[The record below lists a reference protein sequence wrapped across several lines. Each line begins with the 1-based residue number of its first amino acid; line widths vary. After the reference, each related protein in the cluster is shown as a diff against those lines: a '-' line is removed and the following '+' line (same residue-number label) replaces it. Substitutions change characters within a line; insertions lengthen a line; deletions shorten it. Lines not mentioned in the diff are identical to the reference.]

1 MSQWTTLL
9 QRIAGKWQLPL
20 AAASAVALP
29 ASMTLLRPN
38 PDKISM
44 KDAATAMEQFV
55 VSGLHDDALR
65 LGNFMVSREDCEGED
80 CATIELNLARA
91 MFGKEES
98 GLPSAN
104 QAAKIVTHYKQSAL
118 RNATLTPD
126 DLEHFA
132 RALEWQGQHL
142 AALQWYEEAISKG
155 HPRSTELKQ
164 RVIVLMRDRLHAPVQ
179 QMATVVDEFLES
191 VDPNRL
197 DLRLWAIEEKLSL
210 LDKQGRPEL
219 GDRLL
224 KDHASAFAD
233 SDLSPR
239 FEYLRMLVL
248 YKTNRFDEAELGLR
262 TLRNAVEADSD
273 VNGMAGWL
281 LGRTVLYDGGPQRP
295 LEALSFFRDVERLH
309 PGSPYAVASKL
320 GAAEALAFLERHEEA
335 VAAYRIAIDNIESI
349 STRLVNLNLLRTSL
363 GITAERR
370 RVAGDLDAA
379 LAYARLGMTLAGNDD
394 TEQTV
399 VVLQQV
405 ANILTAIAGKEEA
418 DSVRRSSFGGS
429 AAGDGDR
436 DEHKFKL
443 LYGEAADIY
452 AKLAEVDL
460 SHDRR
465 SAEAS
470 WLAAELAGKAGRR
483 SDAVR
488 RYRKFVVERP
498 ENDLVPRG
506 LLRIGKLLQAA
517 GRLEEAVEAYQL
529 CYSRFPQTLDG
540 IRTLIPLAHCYVALG
555 PDNLELAERTLQL
568 VLSDSQVFTPEA
580 PEFTDALF
588 LLGDVYGRQSHYE
601 KSISTLEEASDRYP
615 DDPRVWR
622 SRFLLASAYRRS
634 ALALRD
640 DFSDSDFGARIERIR
655 TESSDRLK
663 KARLLYRELIREYEA
678 RGSGRLDK
686 LERVYLQHSYLYEA
700 DCYFEMQNYR
710 TALGLYDNAAGMFKG
725 SPAALSAYVQVIN
738 CHVFLGQPRE
748 ARAALAR
755 AQVLASS
762 LRPEVYAA
770 DLSPE
775 TKDDWKRYFDWLSE
789 STLF

>member
-1 MSQWTTLL
+1 MSQWSTLM

-29 ASMTLLRPN
+29 ASMTLLKPDPN
-38 PDKISM
+38 KISM
-44 KDAATAMEQFV
+44 EDAATAIEEFV
-55 VSGLHDDALR
+55 VSGLNDDALR
-65 LGNFMVSREDCEGED
+65 LGEFMVSRDDCEGPP

-91 MFGKEES
+91 LFGKAVS
-98 GLPSAN
+98 GSRSAK
-104 QAAKIVTHYKQSAL
+104 QAAKIVTHYKQSAM
-118 RNATLTPD
+118 RNATLTPG
-126 DLEHFA
+126 DLAQFA
-132 RALEWQGQHL
+132 EALEWQGQYL
-142 AALQWYEEAISKG
+142 AALQWYNEAISKG
-155 HPRSTELKQ
+155 HPRSIELKKHA
-164 RVIVLMRDRLHAPVQ
+164 IVLMRDKLATPPQ
-179 QMATVVDEFLES
+179 QMAIVVDDFLSS
-191 VDPNRL
+191 VDASRL
-197 DLRLWAIEEKLSL
+197 DLRLWAIEEKLHL
-210 LDKQGRPEL
+210 LDLQGRPEL

-224 KDHASAFAD
+224 DDHAAAFAD

-248 YKTNRFDEAELGLR
+248 YKTNRFDEAEVGLR
-262 TLRNAVEADSD
+262 TLRNSVESHDE

-309 PGSPYAVASKL
+309 TGSPYAIASRL
-320 GAAEALAFLERHEEA
+320 GSAEALAFLERHDEA
-335 VAAYRIAIDNIESI
+335 IESYQIAIDNIDSV
-349 STRLVNLNLLRTSL
+349 STRLVNLDLLQVSL
-363 GITAERR
+363 GVTAERR
-370 RVAGDLDAA
+370 RAAGDLDAA
-379 LAYARLGMTLAGNDD
+379 LAYARLAMTLSDEGDEA
-394 TEQTV
+394 QTIV
-399 VVLQQV
+399 VYQQV
-405 ANILTAIAGKEEA
+405 ANILAALAGRMEAEQAGELSTEQSIAHDEGREE
-418 DSVRRSSFGGS
+418 RS
-429 AAGDGDR
+429 
-436 DEHKFKL
+436 FKQ
-443 LYGEAADIY
+443 LYGEAADTY
-452 AKLAEVDL
+452 AKLAEMDL
-460 SHDRR
+460 HHDRR

-498 ENDLVPRG
+498 ENELVPRG

-529 CYSRFPQTLDG
+529 CYRRFPQALDG
-540 IRTLIPLAHCYVALG
+540 IRTLIPLAQCYVAMG

-568 VLSDSQVFTPEA
+568 VITDSQVFTPEA

-588 LLGDVYGRQSHYE
+588 LLGDVYGRQGRYE

-622 SRFLLASAYRRS
+622 SRFLLASAYRKS

-640 DFSDSDFGARIERIR
+640 GVSDSDFGARIERIR
-655 TESSDRLK
+655 AESRDRLR
-663 KARLLYRELIREYEA
+663 KARSLYRELITEYEA
-678 RGSGRLDK
+678 RGSVLLNK
-686 LERVYLQHSYLYEA
+686 LERVYLRHAYLYEA
-700 DCYFEMQNYR
+700 DCYFDMQDYR
-710 TALGLYDNAAGMFKG
+710 TALKLYDNAAGMFKG
-725 SPAALSAYVQVIN
+725 SPTALSAYVQVIN

-762 LRPEVYAA
+762 LRPEVYEAT
-770 DLSPE
+770 LSPE

-789 STLF
+789 SKLF